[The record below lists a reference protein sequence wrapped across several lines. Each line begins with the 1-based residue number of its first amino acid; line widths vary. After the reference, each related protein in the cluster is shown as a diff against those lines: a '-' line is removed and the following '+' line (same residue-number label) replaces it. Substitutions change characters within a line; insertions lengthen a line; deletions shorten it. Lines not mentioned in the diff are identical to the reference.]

1 MERCDFC
8 SVMAI
13 IREYISERYEIN
25 QVDLVYKLFESF
37 MDDDDN
43 VFFCFDNGLVC
54 RWFKGLAKISPHITR
69 YYLENRHLL
78 SGDIEFNILPMLY
91 DSAMAINEIHDLLVQ
106 DPTISDEI
114 KRIFAK
120 GYPCKDDC
128 EKANYISVIL
138 IFAMERNFVKR
149 DANTKRLLTSGS
161 LSPIVR
167 EYVFNSEVPEPCIHF
182 CGRKT
187 EIKEIR
193 RSLNKHGKLFVQGIP
208 GIGKSEVAK
217 AYAKQYRKDYTN
229 AMYISYSGS
238 LKNDIADLDFA
249 DDFDDTA
256 TIDDRFRKHNRFLRS
271 LKEDTLI
278 IIDNFN
284 TVAIDED
291 VLSVVL
297 QYRCHVLFTTR
308 SRFDEYHS
316 YTMEELPDES
326 LLGLMGEYYSKS
338 AEYQSIL
345 IEIIQTVHRHTFAVK
360 LSARLLETGILE
372 PQDLLDKFRKE
383 KVGID
388 DDNTI
393 GVMKDGKNAK
403 ATYYDHIHTLFAL
416 YKLSISE
423 TYVMRNLS
431 LAPLS
436 GMPSKLFA
444 TWLNLKNM
452 NDINVLI
459 EKGFVQLHTGRII
472 ALHPMIQEVALKET
486 EPSFTNCTP
495 LVRSLEF
502 ICLCEGYD
510 FPFNHQ
516 LIGMIMSVIK
526 LIQKDDKE
534 NYMVFLQSV
543 FSHLQRYVYIEEM
556 RIVLSE
562 MSNSLNDKALATERN
577 RAILLDCQTAL
588 ETDPQRMIELGEKA
602 VSIISEITS
611 DNAQLAANLYGNLST
626 HYKYSGNLEKAKS
639 NIEKSIQIIQE
650 YNCTWNHSIIVQFI
664 NFATLLS
671 DTGENQRA
679 YSMLLTL
686 SKELQQRSM
695 NNTMDQALIHMKLGA
710 ISLALGDVLQA
721 HTHYKN
727 AVTIYE
733 AIYEDDP
740 VKMEAIYLE
749 IKEDFNK
756 IGFSFQRQMIS

>member
-1 MERCDFC
+1 M
-8 SVMAI
+8 
-13 IREYISERYEIN
+13 
-25 QVDLVYKLFESF
+25 
-37 MDDDDN
+37 
-43 VFFCFDNGLVC
+43 
-54 RWFKGLAKISPHITR
+54 
-69 YYLENRHLL
+69 
-78 SGDIEFNILPMLY
+78 
-91 DSAMAINEIHDLLVQ
+91 
-106 DPTISDEI
+106 
-114 KRIFAK
+114 
-120 GYPCKDDC
+120 
-128 EKANYISVIL
+128 
-138 IFAMERNFVKR
+138 
-149 DANTKRLLTSGS
+149 
-161 LSPIVR
+161 
-167 EYVFNSEVPEPCIHF
+167 
-182 CGRKT
+182 
-187 EIKEIR
+187 
-193 RSLNKHGKLFVQGIP
+193 
-208 GIGKSEVAK
+208 
-217 AYAKQYRKDYTN
+217 
-229 AMYISYSGS
+229 
-238 LKNDIADLDFA
+238 KNDIADLNFA

-256 TIDDRFRKHNRFLRS
+256 TIDDCFRKHNRFLRS

-284 TVAIDED
+284 TIAIDEEI
-291 VLSVVL
+291 LSVVL

-308 SRFDEYHS
+308 SRFDEYHT
-316 YTMEELPDES
+316 YTIEELSDDS
-326 LLGLMGEYYSKS
+326 LLELMSEYYSETAKH
-338 AEYQSIL
+338 QSIL
-345 IEIIQTVHRHTFAVK
+345 VEIIQMVYRHTFVVE

-372 PQDLLDKFRKE
+372 PQDLLDKLRVE

-393 GVMKDGKNAK
+393 GVKKDGKSTK

-452 NDINVLI
+452 NDINDLI

-472 ALHPMIQEVALKET
+472 ALHPMIQEVALNET
-486 EPSFTNCTP
+486 EPSFINCTP

-516 LIGMIMSVIK
+516 LISMIMSVIK

-534 NYMVFLQSV
+534 NYMIFLQSV

-556 RIVLSE
+556 RLVISE
-562 MSNSLNDKALATERN
+562 MSDLIKDKSLDTDRN
-577 RAILLDCQTAL
+577 RAILLDYQTAL
-588 ETDPQRMIELGEKA
+588 ETDPQKIIELGEKA
-602 VSIISEITS
+602 ISIIPEITS
-611 DNAQLAANLYGNLST
+611 DNAQLAANLYGNLSS
-626 HYKYSGNLEKAKS
+626 HYKYSGNLEKAKR
-639 NIEKSIQIIQE
+639 NMEKSIHIIQE
-650 YNCTWNHSIIVQFI
+650 YNCTWNHSIIAQFI

-679 YSMLLTL
+679 YFMLLTL
-686 SKELQQRSM
+686 SKELQNRSM
-695 NNTMDQALIHMKLGA
+695 NNTMDQALIHMRLGA
-710 ISLALGDVLQA
+710 ICLSLGDVLQA

-733 AIYEDDP
+733 AVYEDDP

>member
-13 IREYISERYEIN
+13 IRKYISEGYEIN
-25 QVDLVYKLFESF
+25 QVDLMYELFESF
-37 MDDDDN
+37 MNDDDN

-54 RWFKGLAKISPHITR
+54 RWFKGLAKISPNITR
-69 YYLENRHLL
+69 YYLKNRALL
-78 SGDIEFNILPMLY
+78 ADDIERNILPKLY
-91 DSAMAINEIHDLLVQ
+91 DSAMAIREIHDLLIQ
-106 DPTISDEI
+106 DSTVSDEV
-114 KRIFAK
+114 KSIFAK
-120 GYPCKDDC
+120 GYPCKNDC
-128 EKANYISVIL
+128 EKANYISVVL
-138 IFAMERNFVKR
+138 IFAMKRSFVKR
-149 DANTKRLLTSGS
+149 DANTRRLLMSGS

-167 EYVFNSEVPEPCIHF
+167 DYVFNSETPDPCIHF

-193 RSLNKHGKLFVQGIP
+193 RHLNEYGKLFVQGIP

-229 AMYISYSGS
+229 TMYIPYSGN

-256 TIDDRFRKHNRFLRS
+256 TIDDRFQKHNRFLRS

-297 QYRCHVLFTTR
+297 QYRCHVIFTTR
-308 SRFDEYHS
+308 SRFEEYRS
-316 YTMEELPDES
+316 YTIEELPDES
-326 LLGLMGEYYSKS
+326 LLGLMGEYYSES
-338 AEYQSIL
+338 VEYQSIL
-345 IEIIQTVHRHTFAVK
+345 IEIIQTVHCHTFAVE
-360 LSARLLETGILE
+360 LSARLLETGIIE
-372 PQDLLDKFRKE
+372 PQDLLDKLREE

-403 ATYYDHIHTLFAL
+403 ATYYGHIHTLFAL
-416 YKLSISE
+416 YKLSVRE
-423 TYVMRNLS
+423 TYIMRNLS

-452 NDINVLI
+452 NDINDLI
-459 EKGFVQLHTGRII
+459 EKGFVQLRTGRII

-495 LVRSLEF
+495 LVRSLEY

-611 DNAQLAANLYGNLST
+611 DNAQLAANLYGNLSS

-639 NIEKSIQIIQE
+639 NMEKSIHIIQE
-650 YNCTWNHSIIVQFI
+650 YNCTWNHNIIAQFI

-686 SKELQQRSM
+686 SKELHNRSM
-695 NNTMDQALIHMKLGA
+695 NNTMDQALIQMKMGA
-710 ISLALGDVLQA
+710 ICLALGDVLQA

-749 IKEDFNK
+749 IKEDFNR

>member
-1 MERCDFC
+1 M
-8 SVMAI
+8 
-13 IREYISERYEIN
+13 
-25 QVDLVYKLFESF
+25 
-37 MDDDDN
+37 
-43 VFFCFDNGLVC
+43 
-54 RWFKGLAKISPHITR
+54 
-69 YYLENRHLL
+69 
-78 SGDIEFNILPMLY
+78 
-91 DSAMAINEIHDLLVQ
+91 
-106 DPTISDEI
+106 
-114 KRIFAK
+114 
-120 GYPCKDDC
+120 
-128 EKANYISVIL
+128 
-138 IFAMERNFVKR
+138 
-149 DANTKRLLTSGS
+149 
-161 LSPIVR
+161 
-167 EYVFNSEVPEPCIHF
+167 
-182 CGRKT
+182 
-187 EIKEIR
+187 
-193 RSLNKHGKLFVQGIP
+193 
-208 GIGKSEVAK
+208 
-217 AYAKQYRKDYTN
+217 
-229 AMYISYSGS
+229 
-238 LKNDIADLDFA
+238 
-249 DDFDDTA
+249 
-256 TIDDRFRKHNRFLRS
+256 
-271 LKEDTLI
+271 KEDTLI

-291 VLSVVL
+291 VLNVVL

-345 IEIIQTVHRHTFAVK
+345 IEIIQTVHRHTFAVE

-372 PQDLLDKFRKE
+372 PQDLLDKLRVE

-403 ATYYDHIHTLFAL
+403 ATYYGHIHTLFAL
-416 YKLSISE
+416 YKLSVSE
-423 TYVMRNLS
+423 TYVMSNLS

-452 NDINVLI
+452 NDINDLI

-486 EPSFTNCTP
+486 EPTFTNCRS

-502 ICLCEGYD
+502 ICLCEGYV

-516 LIGMIMSVIK
+516 MIGMIMSVIK

-534 NYMVFLQSV
+534 NYMIFLQSV

-639 NIEKSIQIIQE
+639 NMEKSIRIIQE
-650 YNCTWNHSIIVQFI
+650 YNCTWNHSIIAQFI

-710 ISLALGDVLQA
+710 ISLALGDILQA

-749 IKEDFNK
+749 IKENFNK
-756 IGFSFQRQMIS
+756 IGFSFQIQMIS